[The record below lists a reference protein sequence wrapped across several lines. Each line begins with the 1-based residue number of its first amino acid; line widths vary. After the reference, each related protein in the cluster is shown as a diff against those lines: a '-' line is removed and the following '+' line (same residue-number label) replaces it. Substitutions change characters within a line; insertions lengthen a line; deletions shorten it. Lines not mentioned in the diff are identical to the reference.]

1 MKDIFETL
9 NAPSV
14 TRRFVRLKDG
24 ETAPETLQF
33 YVLPEGY
40 RLETDD
46 ELRARMQQEW
56 ELNMKIEEFDQA
68 LGDLIKVICPPNV
81 SNDDPVAEAAVLD
94 VLEKH
99 CEELRGKII
108 SVSTRTRE
116 SSE

>member
-1 MKDIFETL
+1 MIYWHGEHLQHAQRLLNNLYLEHVRRWLPMKDIFETL

-81 SNDDPVAEAAVLD
+81 S
-94 VLEKH
+94 
-99 CEELRGKII
+99 
-108 SVSTRTRE
+108 
-116 SSE
+116 